1 VIRWLLGIHVADRRL
16 KRAALGKVPVA
27 NVFVQLVGMVL
38 AATLVGWL
46 VAGREPR
53 AIASQPIE

>member
-1 VIRWLLGIHVADRRL
+1 MA
-16 KRAALGKVPVA
+16 
-27 NVFVQLVGMVL
+27 L